1 MSVEQREY
9 IQENEEYLKKNL
21 GKNSIAQ
28 DLFQRFKELIIS
40 GKLPAGYM
48 MPNENAVSEML
59 GVGRSTLREAYTAL
73 AVFGFIRRS
82 KAGTFVNEIDNIV
95 NIAPFSITVENSDL
109 NDLLE
114 FRYMLEG
121 ETASYAAKRAVP
133 EDIAQLEYCYEKMKE
148 FRHEVNQFVDYD
160 AMFHMQVAQ
169 AAHNKLLMS
178 TMIAAKDSFENGIR
192 LSLRESLIQ
201 NPRVIDV
208 TIELHGKIIEAIKN
222 GDFQS
227 AYTAM
232 REHISYVNLTVKYG

>member
-1 MSVEQREY
+1 MAERDY
-9 IQENEEYLKKNL
+9 LMENALYLKKDL
-21 GKNSIAQ
+21 GKNNISHK
-28 DLFQRFKELIIS
+28 LFQRFKELIIS
-40 GKLPAGYM
+40 GQLPSGYM
-48 MPNENAVSEML
+48 MPNENIVSETL

-109 NDLLE
+109 SDLLE

-121 ETASYAAKRAVP
+121 ETASYAAKRATA
-133 EDIAQLEYCYEKMKE
+133 EDIAQMEYCYQKMIE
-148 FRHEVNQFVDYD
+148 SRNDVNQFVDYD
-160 AMFHMQVAQ
+160 SMFHMQVS
-169 AAHNKLLMS
+169 AATHNKLLIS
-178 TMIAAKDSFENGIR
+178 TMIAARDSFEKGIR
-192 LSLRESLIQ
+192 LSMRESLTQ

-222 GDFQS
+222 GDYQT
-227 AYTAM
+227 AYASM

>member
-1 MSVEQREY
+1 MEHDYFLEQVEF
-9 IQENEEYLKKNL
+9 LKKNL
-21 GKNSIAQ
+21 EKQNISQA
-28 DLFQRFKELIIS
+28 LFRKMKELIMD

-48 MPNENAVSEML
+48 MPNENTVSDLL

-121 ETASYAAKRAVP
+121 ETASYAAKRATP
-133 EDIAQLEYCYEKMKE
+133 EDIAQLVYCYEKMIAYK
-148 FRHEVNQFVDYD
+148 HDVNLFVDYD
-160 AMFHMQVAQ
+160 AMFHMQVS
-169 AAHNKLLMS
+169 AATHNKLLTS
-178 TMIAAKDSFENGIR
+178 TMVAAKESFEKGIR
-192 LSLRESLIQ
+192 LAMRESLTQ

-208 TIELHGKIIEAIKN
+208 TIELHGKILEAIKN
-222 GDFQS
+222 GDYQT
-227 AYTAM
+227 AYSAM

>member
-1 MSVEQREY
+1 MDERDY
-9 IQENEEYLKKNL
+9 LMENIDYLKNNLEKN
-21 GKNSIAQ
+21 NIAQ
-28 DLFQRFKELIIS
+28 QLFQRFKELITS

-48 MPNENAVSEML
+48 MPNENVVSEKL

-73 AVFGFIRRS
+73 AVFSFIRRS
-82 KAGTFVNEIDNIV
+82 KAGTYVNEIDNMV

-121 ETASYAAKRAVP
+121 ETANCAAKRATA
-133 EDIAQLEYCYEKMKE
+133 EDIAQLEYYYEKMKE
-148 FRHEVNQFVDYD
+148 HRYDVNQFVDYD
-160 AMFHMQVAQ
+160 SMFHMQVA
-169 AAHNKLLMS
+169 AATHNKLLIS
-178 TMIAAKDSFENGIR
+178 TMMASKESFENGIR
-192 LSLRESLIQ
+192 LAMRESLVQ

-222 GDFQS
+222 GDYQT

>member
-1 MSVEQREY
+1 MEERDY
-9 IQENEEYLKKNL
+9 LAENAAYLKKDL
-21 GKNSIAQ
+21 GKSNISQ
-28 DLFQRFKELIIS
+28 NLFQRFKELITN
-40 GKLPAGYM
+40 GQLPAGYM
-48 MPNENAVSEML
+48 MPNENVVSEQL
-59 GVGRSTLREAYTAL
+59 GIGRSTLREAYTAL

-121 ETASYAAKRAVP
+121 ETASYAAKRATQ
-133 EDIAQLEYCYEKMKE
+133 EDIAQLEYYYEKMKE
-148 FRHEVNQFVDYD
+148 LRHDVNQFVDYD
-160 AMFHMQVAQ
+160 SMFHMQVAV
-169 AAHNKLLMS
+169 ATHNKLLMS
-178 TMIAAKDSFENGIR
+178 TMMASKDSFENGIR
-192 LSLRESLIQ
+192 LAMRESLTQ

-208 TIELHGKIIEAIKN
+208 TIELHGKIIEAIKS
-222 GDFQS
+222 GDYQT

>member
-1 MSVEQREY
+1 MSDEKNY
-9 IQENEEYLKKNL
+9 LAENAAYLKKEL
-21 GKNSIAQ
+21 GRSNISQ
-28 DLFQRFKELIIS
+28 NLFQRFKELITS

-48 MPNENAVSEML
+48 MPNENVVSEML

-82 KAGTFVNEIDNIV
+82 KAGTFINEIDNIV

-121 ETASYAAKRAVP
+121 ETASYAAKRATRD
-133 EDIAQLEYCYEKMKE
+133 DITQLEYYYEKMIE
-148 FRHEVNQFVDYD
+148 NRNDVNQFVDYD
-160 AMFHMQVAQ
+160 AMFHMQVAI
-169 AAHNKLLMS
+169 ATHNKLLMS
-178 TMIAAKDSFENGIR
+178 TMVAAKESFEKGIR
-192 LSLRESLIQ
+192 LAMRESLTQ

-208 TIELHGKIIEAIKN
+208 TIELHGKIIEAIKG
-222 GDFQS
+222 GDYQT
-227 AYTAM
+227 AYAAM

>member
-1 MSVEQREY
+1 MKERDY
-9 IQENEEYLKKNL
+9 LAENAAYLKKDL
-21 GKNSIAQ
+21 GKSHISEN
-28 DLFQRFKELIIS
+28 LFQRFKDLIIAE
-40 GKLPAGYM
+40 KLPAGYM
-48 MPNENAVSEML
+48 LPNENAVSELL

-82 KAGTFVNEIDNIV
+82 KAGTYINEIDNIV

-109 NDLLE
+109 SDLLE

-121 ETASYAAKRAVP
+121 ETASYAAKRATA

-148 FRHEVNQFVDYD
+148 HRHDVNQFVDYD
-160 AMFHMQVAQ
+160 AMFHMQVS
-169 AAHNKLLMS
+169 AATHNKLLMS
-178 TMIAAKDSFENGIR
+178 TMIAAKDSFEKGIR
-192 LSLRESLIQ
+192 LSLRESLTQ

-208 TIELHGKIIEAIKN
+208 TIELHGKIIEAIKS
-222 GDFQS
+222 GDYQT

>member
-1 MSVEQREY
+1 MERDYFLEQVEF
-9 IQENEEYLKKNL
+9 LKNNL
-21 GKNSIAQ
+21 EKQNISQA
-28 DLFQRFKELIIS
+28 LFRKMKELIMD

-48 MPNENAVSEML
+48 MPNENTVSDLL

-121 ETASYAAKRAVP
+121 ETASYAAKRATP
-133 EDIAQLEYCYEKMKE
+133 EDIAQLVYCYEKMIAYK
-148 FRHEVNQFVDYD
+148 HDVNLFVDYD
-160 AMFHMQVAQ
+160 AMFHMQVS
-169 AAHNKLLMS
+169 AATHNKLLTS
-178 TMIAAKDSFENGIR
+178 TMVAAKESFEKGIR
-192 LSLRESLIQ
+192 LAMRESLTQ

-208 TIELHGKIIEAIKN
+208 TIELHGKILEAIKN
-222 GDFQS
+222 GDYQT
-227 AYTAM
+227 AYSAM

>member
-1 MSVEQREY
+1 MQHDYFLEQVEF
-9 IQENEEYLKKNL
+9 LKKNL
-21 GKNSIAQ
+21 GKQNISQA
-28 DLFQRFKELIIS
+28 LFHKMKELIME

-48 MPNENAVSEML
+48 MPNENTISELL

-121 ETASYAAKRAVP
+121 ETASYAAKRATP
-133 EDIAQLEYCYEKMKE
+133 EDIAQLVYCYEKMIAYK
-148 FRHEVNQFVDYD
+148 HDVNLFVDYD
-160 AMFHMQVAQ
+160 AMFHMQVS
-169 AAHNKLLMS
+169 AATHNKLLTS
-178 TMIAAKDSFENGIR
+178 TMIAAKESFEKGIR
-192 LSLRESLIQ
+192 LAMRESLTQ

-208 TIELHGKIIEAIKN
+208 TIELHGKILEAIKN
-222 GDFQS
+222 GDYQT
-227 AYTAM
+227 AYSAM

>member
-1 MSVEQREY
+1 MGRDYLMEQA
-9 IQENEEYLKKNL
+9 EYLKKDL
-21 GKNSIAQ
+21 GKHNISQ
-28 DLFQRFKELIIS
+28 TLFQRLKELIIE

-48 MPNENAVSEML
+48 MPNENIVSEML

-121 ETASYAAKRAVP
+121 ETASYAAKRATA
-133 EDIAQLEYCYEKMKE
+133 EDIAQLTHCYEKMIAY
-148 FRHEVNQFVDYD
+148 RNDVNLFVDYD
-160 AMFHMQVAQ
+160 SMFHMQVS
-169 AAHNKLLMS
+169 AATHNKLLIS
-178 TMIAAKDSFENGIR
+178 TMIASKESFEKGIR
-192 LSLRESLIQ
+192 LAMRESLTQ

-208 TIELHGKIIEAIKN
+208 TIELHGKILEAIKN
-222 GDFQS
+222 GDYQT
-227 AYTAM
+227 AYSAM

>member
-1 MSVEQREY
+1 MSEEKNY
-9 IQENEEYLKKNL
+9 LAENAAYLKKEL
-21 GKNSIAQ
+21 GRSNISQ
-28 DLFQRFKELIIS
+28 NLFQRFKELITS

-48 MPNENAVSEML
+48 MPNENVVSEML

-82 KAGTFVNEIDNIV
+82 KAGTFINEIDNIV

-121 ETASYAAKRAVP
+121 ETASYAAKRATRD
-133 EDIAQLEYCYEKMKE
+133 DITQLEYYYEKMIE
-148 FRHEVNQFVDYD
+148 HRGDVNQFVDYD
-160 AMFHMQVAQ
+160 AMFHMQVAI
-169 AAHNKLLMS
+169 ATHNKLLMS
-178 TMIAAKDSFENGIR
+178 TMVAAKESFEKGIR
-192 LSLRESLIQ
+192 LAMRESLTQ

-208 TIELHGKIIEAIKN
+208 TIELHGKIIEAIKG
-222 GDFQS
+222 GDYQT
-227 AYTAM
+227 AYAAM